1 MIMNSRYLGLVFSK
15 QELVLLKVDQL
26 YLQFCCFAEGNL
38 ANGKLATLS
47 HDYIPND
54 YKASK
59 AVDCD
64 LTTRATS
71 TSSTANG
78 LFAEGD
84 YWWKVDIGERIIFTY
99 ATIYVRDGECGNPIF
114 NCCKYWYMD

>member
-1 MIMNSRYLGLVFSK
+1 MCFQCRN
-15 QELVLLKVDQL
+15 LVLLKVDYL

-47 HDYIPND
+47 HDYIPNE
-54 YKASK
+54 KASK

-71 TSSTANG
+71 TVGFGTRN
-78 LFAEGD
+78 

-99 ATIYVRDGECGNPIF
+99 ATIYVRDGTCDNPPID
-114 NCCKYWYMD
+114 CCK

>member
-1 MIMNSRYLGLVFSK
+1 M
-15 QELVLLKVDQL
+15 
-26 YLQFCCFAEGNL
+26 

-47 HDYIPND
+47 HDMTND
-54 YKASK
+54 NKASK

-71 TSSTANG
+71 TNNY
-78 LFAEGD
+78 AEGD

-99 ATIYVRDGECGNPIF
+99 AAIYVRDGICGPSSAPLY
-114 NCCKYWYMD
+114 NCCK